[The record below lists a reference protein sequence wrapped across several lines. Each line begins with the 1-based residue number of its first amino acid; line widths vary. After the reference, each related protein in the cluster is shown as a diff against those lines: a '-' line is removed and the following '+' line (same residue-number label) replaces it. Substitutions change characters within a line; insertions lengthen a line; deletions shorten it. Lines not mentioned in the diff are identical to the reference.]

1 MIRVLDYSFLMI
13 LTGILLWL
21 TNARPM
27 AWDDLVFA
35 GIINI
40 IIVLCIKGVVSIV
53 KEFRNE

>member
-13 LTGILLWL
+13 LSGIILWL

-35 GIINI
+35 GVFNAIV
-40 IIVLCIKGVVSIV
+40 VLCIKGVVSIV